1 MNIVDDF
8 DAGYPSGPKAERDS
22 SASLAS
28 RGGTGRKNPNSDA
41 PQKDLK
47 LQQTG
52 HWDAAEEKQD
62 NVAAEQSD

>member
-28 RGGTGRKNPNSDA
+28 QRGTGRKNPNGDA
-41 PQKDLK
+41 PQK

-52 HWDAAEEKQD
+52 HWDAAEP
-62 NVAAEQSD
+62 